1 MAVSTDVCVCGSLP
15 ARNAR
20 FPRLRPRVAAY
31 LPARSPRV
39 LRHDGAVLR
48 TGSDAVDAAER
59 QLAAALDCR
68 PRDSARAAVALEQVI
83 ALCRAD
89 ERAAGHLDLAELYG
103 LLADECEQLG
113 RVEDALAAMRDALAA
128 GWDGQPDG
136 RCRLA
141 EMLMRAGRIGEAAAL
156 WAQVKADT
164 PDDVW
169 LYNNAGIEYAHAGD
183 HATALGWL
191 TDGLD
196 LALTA
201 GDPDDLV
208 DQLAEVRGASLAAL
222 GSDPDELQLRAD
234 DFLTAERV
242 ARERAVE
249 EARRQ
254 RPGAV
259 TAGAVSTGRTALGW
273 AWFPVG
279 EYAEAVRRWPDLT
292 EPGGPAEGGRNHAD
306 YCRAMQAK
314 LVQAAE
320 SGMTG
325 IRIAPIRIAEFM
337 TWCAEH
343 GEDPRQARAG
353 FAAHLAHRRP
363 GELTAWPPGRNRPC
377 WCGSGRKYKK
387 CCAAPDLR

>member
-1 MAVSTDVCVCGSLP
+1 
-15 ARNAR
+15 
-20 FPRLRPRVAAY
+20 
-31 LPARSPRV
+31 
-39 LRHDGAVLR
+39 
-48 TGSDAVDAAER
+48 
-59 QLAAALDCR
+59 
-68 PRDSARAAVALEQVI
+68 LEQVI

-89 ERAAGHLDLAELYG
+89 ERAAGHFDLAELYG

-113 RVEDALAAMRDALAA
+113 RVDDALAAMREALAA
-128 GWDGQPDG
+128 GWGGQPDG

-141 EMLMRAGRIGEAAAL
+141 EILMRAGRIGEAAAL

-183 HATALGWL
+183 HAAALAWL
-191 TDGLD
+191 TDGLT

-208 DQLAEVRGASLAAL
+208 DQLAEFRAASLAAL
-222 GSDPDELQLRAD
+222 GSDSDELQQRARE
-234 DFLTAERV
+234 FLAAER
-242 ARERAVE
+242 ASRERAVE

-254 RPGAV
+254 QRPAA
-259 TAGAVSTGRTALGW
+259 TPPMAAGLMALAW
-273 AWFPVG
+273 AWFPAG
-279 EYAEAVRRWPDLT
+279 EYAEALRRWPDLT
-292 EPGGPAEGGRNHAD
+292 EPGGPAESGRDHAG

-320 SGMTG
+320 SGVTG
-325 IRIAPIRIAEFM
+325 VRIAPIRIAEFV

-343 GEDPRQARAG
+343 GEDPRQARAA
-353 FAAHLAHRRP
+353 FAAHLARSRP
-363 GELTAWPPGRNRPC
+363 GELTAWPPGRNQPC

-387 CCAAPDLR
+387 CCAAPNTQ